1 MIEPSR
7 ITVEP
12 VPKGCA
18 ETATGRR
25 DARLRILE
33 ATFEALVEHG
43 YAGTSAREIARR
55 AKVSKRE
62 LYAIFGSKQGIL
74 AAMIEGRAARMR
86 LPLVLPEVADRHAL
100 EDTLV
105 RFGVTLLR
113 EVSHPAVT
121 ALFRLAVIEAE
132 RSPEVARALDEG
144 GRKTTRNAIVTFLE
158 RAAAQGL
165 IGDADP
171 ETVAGQF
178 LALLWGNLQMSLVM
192 RLTEAPAPAGIEQR
206 ARAAARAVL
215 ALYPARS
222 VPS

>member
-1 MIEPSR
+1 MIEQGP
-7 ITVEP
+7 IAAEP
-12 VPKGCA
+12 VPEDCA
-18 ETATGRR
+18 ETTTGRS
-25 DARLRILE
+25 DARSRIIE

-43 YAGTSAREIARR
+43 YAGTSTREIAKR

-86 LPLVLPEVADRHAL
+86 LPLALPQVADRQAL
-100 EDTLV
+100 AKTLV
-105 RFGVTLLR
+105 SFGTTLVR

-132 RSPEVARALDEG
+132 RSHEVARALDEG
-144 GRKTTRNAIVTFLE
+144 GRKTTRSALITFLE

-165 IGDADP
+165 IGDGDP
-171 ETVAGQF
+171 EIVAAQF
-178 LALLWGNLQMSLVM
+178 LALLWGDLQISLVM
-192 RLTEAPAPAGIEQR
+192 RLAPPPALAEIEER
-206 ARAAARAVL
+206 ARAAASAVL

-222 VPS
+222 VSS

>member
-1 MIEPSR
+1 MIGQTR
-7 ITVEP
+7 IAAEP

-18 ETATGRR
+18 ETATGQP
-25 DARLRILE
+25 DARLRIVE

-43 YAGTSAREIARR
+43 YAGTSTREIAKR
-55 AKVSKRE
+55 ARVSKRE

-86 LPLVLPEVADRHAL
+86 LPLALPQVADRQAL
-100 EDTLV
+100 EETLV
-105 RFGVTLLR
+105 RFGATLVR

-144 GRKTTRNAIVTFLE
+144 GRKATRSALVTFLE
-158 RAAAQGL
+158 CAAAQGL
-165 IGDADP
+165 LGRADP
-171 ETVAGQF
+171 KTIAAQF
-178 LALLWGNLQMSLVM
+178 LALLWGDLQMSLLM
-192 RLTEAPAPAGIEQR
+192 RVAAAPAQAEIEHR
-206 ARAAARAVL
+206 ARAAASAVL

-222 VPS
+222 G

>member
-1 MIEPSR
+1 
-7 ITVEP
+7 
-12 VPKGCA
+12 
-18 ETATGRR
+18 
-25 DARLRILE
+25 
-33 ATFEALVEHG
+33 
-43 YAGTSAREIARR
+43 
-55 AKVSKRE
+55 VSKRE

-86 LPLVLPEVADRHAL
+86 LPLALPQVADRQAL
-100 EDTLV
+100 EKTLV
-105 RFGVTLLR
+105 SFGTTLVR

-144 GRKTTRNAIVTFLE
+144 GRKTTRSALVTFLE

-165 IGDADP
+165 GDADP

-178 LALLWGNLQMSLVM
+178 LALLWGDLQMSLVM
-192 RLTEAPAPAGIEQR
+192 RLAEAPAPAAIEQR

-215 ALYPARS
+215 ALYPARLVS
-222 VPS
+222 S